1 MLTLDV
7 HIELTADDAPKLHAP
22 QPHPAPPMQRTHRTQ
37 HARALDAPPLWFWA
51 LFAAYSAASLAHF
64 THNAQY
70 IAYYPNMPKW
80 IGADTV
86 YLAWLG
92 VASVGAAGLVARH
105 LGFGRLALLC
115 FFAYG
120 ALGLDGL
127 AHYTLALCSEHTF
140 MANLTIWSEVLT
152 GLFLLLVSAV
162 MFSRR
167 LKERP

>member
-1 MLTLDV
+1 
-7 HIELTADDAPKLHAP
+7 
-22 QPHPAPPMQRTHRTQ
+22 MQRSS
-37 HARALDAPPLWFWA
+37 ALNALPFWFWA
-51 LFAAYSAASLAHF
+51 LFVTYSVASLAHF

-70 IAYYPNMPKW
+70 IAYYPNMPTW

-92 VASVGAAGLVARH
+92 VASVGAAGLVARRF
-105 LGFGRLALLC
+105 GFQLFALLC

-140 MANLTIWSEVLT
+140 LANLTIWSEVLT
-152 GLFLLLVSAV
+152 GLFLLLVCAV
-162 MFSRR
+162 MFSRCLLVR
-167 LKERP
+167 TAATDA

>member
-1 MLTLDV
+1 MQPTS
-7 HIELTADDAPKLHAP
+7 AP
-22 QPHPAPPMQRTHRTQ
+22 
-37 HARALDAPPLWFWA
+37 DAPPLWFWA
-51 LFAAYSAASLAHF
+51 LFVAYSVASLAHF

-92 VASVGAAGLVARH
+92 VASVGAAGLVARRF
-105 LGFGRLALLC
+105 GFQRFALLC

-152 GLFLLLVSAV
+152 GLLLLLISAV
-162 MFSRR
+162 MFSRCNGSV
-167 LKERP
+167 LENKFSG

>member
-1 MLTLDV
+1 M
-7 HIELTADDAPKLHAP
+7 KLN
-22 QPHPAPPMQRTHRTQ
+22 PMQRTQ
-37 HARALDAPPLWFWA
+37 HTPAPAALPFWFWA
-51 LFAAYSAASLAHF
+51 LFVAYSVASLAHF
-64 THNAQY
+64 THNAEY

-92 VASVGAAGLVARH
+92 VASVGAAGLVARR
-105 LGFGRLALLC
+105 LGFARLALLC

-152 GLFLLLVSAV
+152 GLFLLLVCAV
-162 MFSRR
+162 MFSRCLLAR
-167 LKERP
+167 TAATDV